1 VSPPTVTALVAAY
14 NYEHF
19 IERTLR
25 SALDQDYP
33 AELLDVI
40 VVDDGSADGTAA
52 VAERMAAEYPG
63 RVQVIRQA
71 NAGYVA
77 ATNVAA
83 AAARGELLAIL
94 DADDVWPQGKIR
106 AQVELLQQRPEVS
119 LVYTD
124 MTMIDA
130 DDNVVE
136 ASVNAWCGRQAV
148 DGPGLLGHLLTDGNA
163 APASSIVVRAAHRD
177 VCFPVPA
184 EIPYVDW
191 WLACRGAMAGEL
203 GYLEGPRTGYRTHGG
218 NLTLQVSGDALAR
231 ERRKE
236 IAFRRWFL
244 SHVDADAL
252 APAEWLG
259 VVEAMDRVAR
269 SIVAAARIP
278 FVDLGPVGDAEAAA
292 AALAAGEAALAAGD
306 VSAAAASFAR
316 AAGLDPWSAAARHRL
331 LDAAT
336 NPLAGA
342 RRFVTVALADELLAH
357 DALLR
362 AYGEAFTDADDATL
376 VIWTPG
382 IDPAVAGERLM
393 SLVTEAGLDG
403 PGSPD
408 LLAVTEPAASTA
420 ADAVRD
426 AARAV
431 LSFDPALGASF
442 AAPIVTADAAA
453 LRALAAA

>member
-1 VSPPTVTALVAAY
+1 VSLPTVTALVAAY

-52 VAERMAAEYPG
+52 VADRIAAEHPG

-83 AAARGELLAIL
+83 DAARGELIAIL

-106 AQVELLQQRPEVS
+106 AQVELLVRRPEVS
-119 LVYTD
+119 VVYTD
-124 MTMIDA
+124 MTLIDA
-130 DDNVVE
+130 DDKVLE
-136 ASVNAWCGRQAV
+136 PSVNVWCGRTPIEGA
-148 DGPGLLGHLLTDGNA
+148 DALGRLLTVGNA
-163 APASSIVVRAAHRD
+163 APASSIIVRASHRD
-177 VCFPVPA
+177 LCFPVPA
-184 EIPYVDW
+184 GIPYVDW

-203 GYLEGPRTGYRTHGG
+203 GYIDGPRTGYRTHGG
-218 NLTLQVSGDALAR
+218 NLTLGVTGDALAR

-244 SHVDADAL
+244 TNLANEAL
-252 APAEWLG
+252 APGEWLG
-259 VVEAMDRVAR
+259 VVESMDRIAHEVVALAP
-269 SIVAAARIP
+269 VP
-278 FVDLGPVGDAEAAA
+278 FVDLGPAGDSEAAA
-292 AALAAGEAALAAGD
+292 AVLARAREGLRTGD
-306 VSAAAASFAR
+306 ISSAAAAFAR
-316 AAGLDPWSAAARHRL
+316 AIGLDPWCAPARQGL
-331 LDAAT
+331 VDACT

-342 RRFVTVALADELLAH
+342 RRFVAVALADELLAH
-357 DALLR
+357 DQLLR
-362 AYGEAFTDADDATL
+362 AYGDAFTDEDDVTL

-382 IDPAVAGERLM
+382 MDPAVATERLLA
-393 SLVTEAGLDG
+393 LVAAAGLDG

-408 LLAVTEPAASTA
+408 LLALTEPVAGAAI
-420 ADAVRD
+420 DAVRG
-426 AARAV
+426 AAQAV
-431 LSFDPALGASF
+431 LTLDPALGPSF
-442 AAPIVTADAAA
+442 GAPVVTADPAA
-453 LRALAAA
+453 LRALASA